1 VSPPPGRLVPAG
13 GIYACLAQ
21 TQGLGTY
28 QTVVNIGTRP
38 TFVVTPGEQAMVTE
52 AHLLDLDADLYGQ
65 ELALDFVARL
75 RDERTFSTP
84 GALVAQIRD
93 DIAQAR
99 AILTLTPSP
108 SPYEG
113 EGK

>member
-1 VSPPPGRLVPAG
+1 LVPAG
-13 GIYACLAQ
+13 GIYACLAH

-28 QTVVNIGTRP
+28 QAVVNIGTRP
-38 TFVVTPGEQAMVTE
+38 TFVATLGEQAMVTE

-75 RDERTFSTP
+75 RDERTFSTA
-84 GALVAQIRD
+84 GGLVAQIRD

-99 AILTLTPSP
+99 AILTLTLL
-108 SPYEG
+108 
-113 EGK
+113 